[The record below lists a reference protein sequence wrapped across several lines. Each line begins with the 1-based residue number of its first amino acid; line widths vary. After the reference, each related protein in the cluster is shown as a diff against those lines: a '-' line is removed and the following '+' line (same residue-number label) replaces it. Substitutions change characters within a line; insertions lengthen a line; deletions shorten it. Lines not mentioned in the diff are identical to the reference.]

1 MQTTF
6 WIAVGGALGS
16 VARYWL
22 TIAWMPYSQ
31 TLPWGTIVIN
41 ILGSFAISFFG
52 FLTME
57 SGRYPLSEIARLF
70 FTAGICGGF
79 TTFSAFSMETLI
91 LLRDGSPGRALVN
104 VAASVIL
111 CLIAVSFG
119 YLSASYINARA
130 QSAAQSSFEEA

>member
-22 TIAWMPYSQ
+22 TVAWMPYSQ
-31 TLPWGTIVIN
+31 SLPWGTILIN
-41 ILGSFAISFFG
+41 IIGSFAISFFG

-57 SGRYPLSEIARLF
+57 SGRFPMPEIARLF

-79 TTFSAFSMETLI
+79 TTFSAFSMQTLV
-91 LLRDGSPGRALVN
+91 LLRDGSPGRALLNIV
-104 VAASVIL
+104 ASVVF
-111 CLIAVSFG
+111 CLIAVSVG
-119 YLSASYINARA
+119 YLSASYLNNGARSVA
-130 QSAAQSSFEEA
+130 QTSFDEV